1 MKFIYLILA
10 LPIIFISCNTT
21 DKKTTPVI
29 ANSYQVNGMNYIKSN
44 QSFDDTYQSLK
55 TTLSNNPSIK
65 IIAEVDHSDNAGNSN
80 IELNPTKLILF
91 GNPKLGSPLMLEN
104 QQAGLDLPQRILVFQ
119 DSNKD
124 VYLAYNNTTF
134 LSQRHGLTSEEI
146 TLDKIS
152 NALAMLTKKASNSA
166 VMESDD
172 TQTTLN
178 EGIITTVSKQDF
190 KATYTTLK
198 NTIENNPALRIFT
211 ELDHQANAQNT
222 DIELR
227 PTRVIIFG
235 NPNLGSPLMASSPT
249 TALDLPQKMLVYENE
264 LGEVKISYNS
274 TDFLTSRHHLKDT
287 EKSID
292 KISKALQK
300 IANTAAGL

>member
-1 MKFIYLILA
+1 MKSIYLILT
-10 LPIIFISCNTT
+10 LSIIFISCNST
-21 DKKTTPVI
+21 DKKAPPVI
-29 ANSYQVNGMNYIKSN
+29 TNLYQVKGMNYMKSN

-55 TTLSNNPSIK
+55 TTLSNNPAIK
-65 IIAEVDHSDNAGNSN
+65 IIAEVDHNANAGNSN

-124 VYLAYNNTTF
+124 VYLAYNNSTF
-134 LSQRHGLTSEEI
+134 LSQRHGLISEEI
-146 TLDKIS
+146 IVDKIS
-152 NALAMLTKKASNSA
+152 NALAMLTKKASNST
-166 VMESDD
+166 VMESDK

-178 EGIITTVSKQDF
+178 EGVITTVSQQDF
-190 KATYTTLK
+190 ETTYTTLK

-222 DIELR
+222 DIDLR

-249 TALDLPQKMLVYENE
+249 TALDLPQKMLIYQNE

>member
-29 ANSYQVNGMNYIKSN
+29 ANSHQVNGMNYMKSN
-44 QSFDDTYQSLK
+44 QSFDDTYQTLK
-55 TTLSNNPSIK
+55 TTLSNNPAIK
-65 IIAEVDHSDNAGNSN
+65 IIAEVDHSANAGNSN
-80 IELNPTKLILF
+80 IELNPAKLILF

-124 VYLAYNNTTF
+124 VYLAYNNSTF
-134 LSQRHGLTSEEI
+134 LSQRHGLTSEET

-152 NALAMLTKKASNSA
+152 NALAMLTKKASNSTA
-166 VMESDD
+166 MESDD

-190 KATYTTLK
+190 DATYTTLK

-235 NPNLGSPLMASSPT
+235 NPNLGSPLMDSSPT

-274 TDFLTSRHHLKDT
+274 TDFLTNRHHLKDT

>member
-21 DKKTTPVI
+21 NKKTPTVI
-29 ANSYQVNGMNYIKSN
+29 TNSYQVKGMNYMKSN

-55 TTLSNNPSIK
+55 TTLTNNPAIK
-65 IIAEVDHSDNAGNSN
+65 IIAEVDHSANAGNSN

-124 VYLAYNNTTF
+124 VYLAYNNSIF

-152 NALAMLTKKASNSA
+152 NALAMLTKKASNST

-190 KATYTTLK
+190 ETTYTTLK

-235 NPNLGSPLMASSPT
+235 NPNLGSPLMASSPS

-292 KISKALQK
+292 KISKALQN